1 MLYKFYV
8 GIDVSKA
15 TLDIGL
21 VNASN
26 VGTIAHHQVSND
38 DVGIAE
44 MVSWLERQENFS
56 IRETLFCLEHTGMYN
71 YPLLQFFSKHDANV
85 WVENPMQIKKSL
97 GLQRGKNDKIDA
109 IRIAQYAFRSADR
122 VKLWQPARI
131 VVDKLKHLSG
141 LRERL
146 VETKKRL
153 QTPVDELLKVG
164 NESIAR
170 ILEKS
175 MRKTMNALDKDLKAI
190 EEQMRDVIEGDD
202 DLKKLFEL
210 VTSVVGIGFVTA
222 VNLIVYTNEF
232 RLFRTHRQLACYSG
246 IAPFE
251 YSSGSSIR
259 GRTRV
264 SPMANKKMKRYLHM
278 ASLTGI
284 KRDEGLKAYYDR
296 KVAEG
301 KNKMSVLNAVRNK
314 LLARVFAVVN
324 RGDSYQKTNYQRLLV
339 LS

>member
-1 MLYKFYV
+1 MEYKFFI
-8 GIDVSKA
+8 GIDVSKS

-21 VNASN
+21 LNVANAGS
-26 VGTIAHHQVSND
+26 VSHQQVSNND
-38 DVGIAE
+38 MGIAT
-44 MVSWLERQENFS
+44 MLSWLVEQEGFS
-56 IRETLFCLEHTGMYN
+56 IQNSLFCLEHTGMYN
-71 YPLLQFFSKHDANV
+71 YPLLQFFSQHNASV

-109 IRIAQYAFRSADR
+109 KRIAQYAMRSIDR
-122 VKLWQPARI
+122 VKLWQPPRA
-131 VVDKLKHLSG
+131 VVDKLKHLSA

-153 QTPVDELLKVG
+153 QTPIDELFKIG
-164 NESIAR
+164 NESIAKV
-170 ILEKS
+170 LEKS
-175 MRKTMNALDKDLKAI
+175 MKKTINGLDTDLKAL
-190 EEQMRDVIEGDD
+190 EGQMKDIIDGDD
-202 DLKKLFEL
+202 DLRKLYEL

-232 RLFRTHRQLACYSG
+232 RLFCTHRKLACYSG

-251 YSSGSSIR
+251 YRSGSSIK
-259 GRTRV
+259 GRTKV
-264 SPMANKKMKRYLHM
+264 SHLANKKMKRYLHM

-284 KRDEGLKAYYDR
+284 KHDEGLKAYYER

-314 LLARVFAVVN
+314 LLARVFSVVN
-324 RGDSYQKTNYQRLLV
+324 RGTAYQKINFQNQFI

>member
-1 MLYKFYV
+1 MQYKFYI

-21 VNASN
+21 LNASN
-26 VGTIAHHQVSND
+26 VGVVAHHQVSND
-38 DVGIAE
+38 DDGIAE
-44 MVSWLERQENFS
+44 MVRLLDSQEGFS
-56 IRETLFCLEHTGMYN
+56 IKEALFCLEHTGIYN
-71 YPLLQFFSKHDANV
+71 YPLLQFFSKQNANV

-109 IRIAQYAFRSADR
+109 IRIAQYAFRSIDR
-122 VKLWQPARI
+122 AKLWQPARI
-131 VVDKLKHLSG
+131 VVDKLKHLSA

-153 QTPVDELLKVG
+153 QTPVDELRNIG

-170 ILEKS
+170 VLEKS
-175 MRKTMNALDKDLKAI
+175 MRKTMTGLDKDLKAI
-190 EEQMRDVIEGDD
+190 EDQMKDVIEGDD
-202 DLKKLFEL
+202 DLRKLYEL

-232 RLFRTHRQLACYSG
+232 RLFSNHRQLACYCG

-264 SPMANKKMKRYLHM
+264 SPLANKKMKRY
-278 ASLTGI
+278 
-284 KRDEGLKAYYDR
+284 KP
-296 KVAEG
+296 
-301 KNKMSVLNAVRNK
+301 
-314 LLARVFAVVN
+314 
-324 RGDSYQKTNYQRLLV
+324 TNE
-339 LS
+339 